1 MEDYRKLLIDAELIA
16 VYQHRHQYYDIWPYH
31 KHLRDV
37 VEVGQEF
44 GFSDEWLCGCW
55 LHDVVEDGA
64 LSVGKIGKVF
74 GDSVKMTV
82 SAVTDPIDLPT
93 RESKKKQVYLKINT
107 RTGCKEFG
115 ALAVKLADRIANV
128 RHGVRMG
135 SRQLEMYKEEYEG
148 FKKALYQNVY
158 SEPMANTI
166 LQKMWEVLDILLRK
180 TPERI

>member
-1 MEDYRKLLIDAELIA
+1 MEDYRALIVDARLIA
-16 VYQHRHQYYDIWPYH
+16 TYQHRHQSYDIWPYH
-31 KHLRDV
+31 KHLEDV
-37 VEVGQEF
+37 FNIGVEY
-44 GFSDEWLCGCW
+44 GFSDMWLVCTL

-64 LSVGKIGKVF
+64 LSIGKIRKVF
-74 GDSVKMTV
+74 GNDVAMTV

-93 RESKKKQVYLKINT
+93 REVKKKQVYLKINT

-128 RHGVRMG
+128 RHGVRMA
-135 SRQLEMYKEEYEG
+135 SKQLKMYKDEYEG

-166 LQKMWEVLDILLRK
+166 LQKMWQELDDLLRK
-180 TPERI
+180 TMSEL